1 MACDQKVGD
10 GIPLRVS
17 PDGCCALRT
26 AHFEANLG
34 RVCVRAE
41 TQQDIVIDNIHRVR
55 VQRACCDPCGIRIAP
70 VVGVGS

>member
-41 TQQDIVIDNIHRVR
+41 TQQDIVIDNIHRESR
-55 VQRACCDPCGIRIAP
+55 GRAVTP
-70 VVGVGS
+70 VEFELRQLGVGS